1 MVRKSNTGRRKR
13 KKATKKIV
21 EEVKLSQPHAVV
33 VHQSRQDKRHPLHI
47 FPDVVVVRILQFTED
62 METCIVTMKQIYTD
76 CHRNLILLKAITQ
89 IIGRCV
95 SEHSVI
101 TERYLDAMHGMLEGT
116 VDGLIQHEK
125 YDPLC
130 LEALSKAEGVVEKIF
145 ELWPQEKAGWM
156 SVLEQYP
163 LIQFLADNGIQF
175 TDTEIINSHVFR
187 RRKRE

>member
-76 CHRNLILLKAITQ
+76 CHRNFVLLNAIAPMFRHASNDT
-89 IIGRCV
+89 GDTV
-95 SEHSVI
+95 
-101 TERYLDAMHGMLEGT
+101 RYIDAMQTM
-116 VDGLIQHEK
+116 VDAIFSAMIKREE
-125 YDPLC
+125 YEVDTP
-130 LEALSKAEGVVEKIF
+130 EMLSKVTIAVEKMF
-145 ELWPQEKAGWM
+145 ELWPEEKAGWM
-156 SVLEQYP
+156 SHLEQFP
-163 LIQFLADNGIQF
+163 LTQFLEDNGIQF
-175 TDTEIINSHVFR
+175 TATAIINLD
-187 RRKRE
+187 